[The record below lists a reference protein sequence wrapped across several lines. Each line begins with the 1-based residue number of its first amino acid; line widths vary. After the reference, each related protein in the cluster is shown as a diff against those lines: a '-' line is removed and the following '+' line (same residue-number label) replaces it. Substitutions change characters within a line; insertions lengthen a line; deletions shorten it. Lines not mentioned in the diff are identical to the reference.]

1 MDVKN
6 FIMKKYLLLLLL
18 VFLSCS
24 KEEDS
29 SSQNLIDRVN
39 GKVYNIDR
47 GDDTSVYIID
57 KSNRYIPLTY
67 ASKENIGYLCNK
79 NTQTFTKDVEGRH
92 IKKEVIINN
101 KSRYEVHNYVG
112 SYYDSS
118 VEVKLITIITGNSDV
133 NEITYSYREILDG
146 ETIDW
151 QNETME
157 LNNNLSSG
165 VSICNSYSDY

>member
-1 MDVKN
+1 
-6 FIMKKYLLLLLL
+6 MKKYLLLLLL

-47 GDDTSVYIID
+47 GDDTTVYIID
-57 KSNRYIPLTY
+57 KSNKYIPLTY
-67 ASKENIGYLCNK
+67 GRKENIGYLCYK
-79 NTQTFTKDVEGRH
+79 NAPTFNKDVEGRH
-92 IKKEVIINN
+92 IKREVVINN
-101 KSRYEVHNYVG
+101 ESRYEVHNYVG
-112 SYYDSS
+112 SYYDST
-118 VEVKLITIITGNSDV
+118 VEVKLITIITSSSDI
-133 NEITYSYREILDG
+133 NEIKYAYREILDG

-151 QNETME
+151 QDETME

-165 VSICNSYSDY
+165 VSICNSYAD

>member
-1 MDVKN
+1 
-6 FIMKKYLLLLLL
+6 MKKLLLLSLL
-18 VFLSCS
+18 VLFGCS
-24 KEEDS
+24 KEEGS
-29 SSQNLIDRVN
+29 SSQNLIDRIN

-92 IKKEVIINN
+92 IKREVIINN
-101 KSRYEVHNYVG
+101 ESRFEVHNYVG
-112 SYYDSS
+112 SYYDST

-133 NEITYSYREILDG
+133 NEIIYSYRAILDG

-151 QNETME
+151 QDETME
-157 LNNNLSSG
+157 LNNNLGSG
-165 VSICNSYSDY
+165 VIICNSYTDY